1 MDFHQKRKITVGDST
16 VKVVFLEQLDFLC
29 FENKTNNDLSFAKS
43 CGTHQYHLGFW
54 VNPTF
59 RLLVILSSLTYKA
72 TRGCEFLKS
81 FQQYTSIHR
90 QAGYEPPWYASILL
104 HIQPRADV
112 NFQFLECSVLLQ
124 NDGDVDF

>member
-72 TRGCEFLKS
+72 TRGCEFSKS

-90 QAGYEPPWYASILL
+90 QAGYEATL
-104 HIQPRADV
+104 A
-112 NFQFLECSVLLQ
+112 C
-124 NDGDVDF
+124 